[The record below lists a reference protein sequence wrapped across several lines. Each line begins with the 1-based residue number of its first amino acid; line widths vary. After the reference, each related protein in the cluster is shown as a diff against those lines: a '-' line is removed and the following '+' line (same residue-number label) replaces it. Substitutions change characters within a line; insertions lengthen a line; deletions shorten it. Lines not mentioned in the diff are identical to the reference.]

1 MPVTGRLTRAP
12 LGFCPTGDLPMNALL
27 ADWDTPFGLPP
38 FAAITDADFAPAF
51 DAALAQARTNISAI
65 ADGPGTDFAQVIEG
79 LELAEDL
86 LDRVAGVFYN
96 LVGADSTAAR
106 EALQRDLAPKMSA
119 FSSEVTN
126 NHALWA
132 KIDALWQ
139 TREGLDLTPEQL
151 RVLTLYHQ
159 MFVRSGARLQGRDAT
174 RLTAVKSRLAVLGTA
189 FSQNLLADERA
200 WFMELAEAGLTA
212 LPRFVQDAARA
223 AGAERGVAAAVTLN
237 RSLIVPFLQFSP
249 DRTLRQRAYEA
260 WVARGANGGPTDNR
274 AIAAETLALRAERAG
289 LLGYPDFAHF
299 KLEPEMAKTPAAV
312 RDLLMQVWEPAKR
325 KANTDAGILQA
336 MLLADGLSAPLEP
349 WDWRYYS
356 EKRRRAEHDLDEAA
370 LKPYL
375 SLDAMLGAQ
384 FDCANRLFG
393 LEFRE
398 LDGPFY
404 HPDVRGWEVTRGGA
418 HVAVFLGDY
427 FARGSKRSGA
437 WCSAMRSQRKLGGDQ
452 RPIVVNV
459 CNFAKG
465 APSLLSYDDARTLF
479 HEFGHALHQM
489 LSAVTY
495 GFISGTS
502 VARDFVE
509 LPSQLYE
516 HWLEVPEVLQKHARN
531 YQTGEPMPADML
543 ERLLAASTYD
553 QGFAT
558 VEFVASAMVDL
569 EFHTGNPPADPMQ
582 KQAEILEDLGMPRA
596 IRMRHATPQFA
607 HVFSGDGYSSGY
619 YSYMW
624 SEVMDADAF
633 AAFEE
638 TGDAFDPAT
647 AARLEKF
654 ILSAGGSQDPEVLYL
669 HFRGRMPG
677 VEALLKGRGLLEA
690 QAG

>member
-1 MPVTGRLTRAP
+1 MTIFAQ
-12 LGFCPTGDLPMNALL
+12 
-27 ADWDTPFGLPP
+27 DWTTPFGLPP
-38 FAAITDADFAPAF
+38 FDQIRDEDFAPAF
-51 DAALAQARTNISAI
+51 DAALAEARANIAAI
-65 ADGPGTDFAQVIEG
+65 ADSSDAPTFANVIEA
-79 LELAEDL
+79 LELAEGA

-96 LVGADSTAAR
+96 LSGADSNDAR
-106 EALQRDLAPKMSA
+106 EALMRDLAPKMSA
-119 FSSEVTN
+119 FSSEVSN
-126 NHALWA
+126 NKALFA
-132 KIDALWQ
+132 RIEALWQ
-139 TREGLDLTPEQL
+139 DRDGLGLTPEQM
-151 RVLTLYHQ
+151 RVLVLYRQ
-159 MFVRSGARLQGRDAT
+159 MFVRSGALLEGAAAE
-174 RLTAVKSRLAVLGTA
+174 RLTAVKSRLAVLGTQ
-189 FSQNLLADERA
+189 FSQNLLADERD
-200 WFMELAEAGLTA
+200 WFMPLDEADLEGL
-212 LPRFVQDAARA
+212 PEFVVASARA
-223 AGAERGVAAAVTLN
+223 AGAERGAAGPVVTLN

-249 DRTLRQRAYEA
+249 RRALRQRAYEA
-260 WVARGANGGPTDNR
+260 WGARGANGNAHDNR
-274 AIAAETLALRAERAG
+274 AIAAEILALRHERAQ
-289 LLGYPDFAHF
+289 LLGYASFADY

-312 RDLLMQVWEPAKR
+312 RDLLMRVWQPAR
-325 KANTDAGILQA
+325 GKAMMDAAVLEA
-336 MLLADGLSAPLEP
+336 MLHADGIAGPLEA

-375 SLDAMLGAQ
+375 SLDAMLAAQ

-404 HPDVRGWEVTRGGA
+404 HPDVRGWEVTRNGA

-437 WCSAMRSQRKLGGDQ
+437 WCSAMRSQRKLGGEV

-465 APSLLSYDDARTLF
+465 DPALLSYDDARTLF

-489 LSAVTY
+489 LSNVTY

-516 HWLEVPEVLQKHARN
+516 HWLEVPAVLEQHARHW
-531 YQTGEPMPADML
+531 QTGEAMPAEML

-553 QGFAT
+553 QGFST
-558 VEFVASAMVDL
+558 VEFVASALVDL
-569 EFHTGNPPADPMQ
+569 AFHEGPAPADPMQ
-582 KQAEILEDLGMPRA
+582 KQAEVLEALGMPPA
-596 IRMRHATPQFA
+596 IRMRHATPHFA
-607 HVFSGDGYSSGY
+607 HIFSGDGYSSGY

-647 AARLEKF
+647 AARLERF
-654 ILSAGGSQDPEVLYL
+654 ILSAGGSEEAEALYL
-669 HFRGRMPG
+669 QFRGKMPG
-677 VEALLKGRGLLEA
+677 VEALLKGRGLLEEV
-690 QAG
+690 